1 MCQFLSQ
8 YFEISDKKFK
18 SKKRTVITDLKY
30 GKLTKSALF
39 PKKKDLK
46 FLTSFKKFSK
56 IL

>member
-1 MCQFLSQ
+1 VTKNSK
-8 YFEISDKKFK
+8 I
-18 SKKRTVITDLKY
+18 KKRTVITDLKY